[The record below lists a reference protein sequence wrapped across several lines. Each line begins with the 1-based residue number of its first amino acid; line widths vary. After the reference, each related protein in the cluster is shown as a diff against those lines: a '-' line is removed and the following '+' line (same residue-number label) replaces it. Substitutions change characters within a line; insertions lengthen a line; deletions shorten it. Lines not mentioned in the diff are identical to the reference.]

1 MAAVP
6 TRTGSVLAAATAA
19 FVLACAGPSAER
31 GAPTGLGEPAA
42 REVLA
47 RCADAVRDG
56 RAGDALPLL
65 SARWRAGYT
74 AERLATDLAGAGP
87 AAREAAE
94 RVARALD
101 AGTPIA
107 RSAGQA
113 RLAVGETRVAVLVL
127 EPGGWRVDALE

>member
-87 AAREAAE
+87 AAREAAA
-94 RVARALD
+94 RVLAELRAGAALELD
-101 AGTPIA
+101 ART
-107 RSAGQA
+107 A
-113 RLAVGETRVAVLVL
+113 RLPVGADRAAVLVA
-127 EPGGWRVDALE
+127 EGGGWKVDALE